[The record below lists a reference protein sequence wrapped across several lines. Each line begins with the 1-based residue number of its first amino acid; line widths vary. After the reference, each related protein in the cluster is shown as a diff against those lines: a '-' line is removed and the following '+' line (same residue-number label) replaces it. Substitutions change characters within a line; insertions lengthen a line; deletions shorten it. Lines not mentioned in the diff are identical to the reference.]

1 MNKSETFMSG
11 LYEFCTYIFCTII
24 ASSSLITLSECLCS
38 SDVYIQFTCLHP
50 VLSAL
55 IALSECL
62 CSLVLSSPRY
72 VCPGPVPALP
82 SLPS

>member
-24 ASSSLITLSECLCS
+24 APSSLITLSECLCS

-62 CSLVLSSPRY
+62 CSLVHAMYVQDQFQHCPACPR
-72 VCPGPVPALP
+72 
-82 SLPS
+82 ST